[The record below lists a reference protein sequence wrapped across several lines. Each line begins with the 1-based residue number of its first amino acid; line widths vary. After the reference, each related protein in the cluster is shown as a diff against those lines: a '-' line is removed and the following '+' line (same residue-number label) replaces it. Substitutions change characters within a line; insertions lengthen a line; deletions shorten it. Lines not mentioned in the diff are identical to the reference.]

1 MANHKIE
8 IKYHGLYEQWC
19 VVINGEYELG
29 FMFDTEI
36 EAKDYASSLKV
47 VEK

>member
-1 MANHKIE
+1 MTNHKIE

-29 FMFDTEI
+29 FMFDTENETI
-36 EAKDYASSLKV
+36 EYANTLKE
-47 VEK
+47 VEQ